1 MFMENIFSGA
11 TVSELERDFTKIS
24 YDNFSEICNKLKN
37 TARKMI
43 YHDKADGQISF
54 LFRGFEINTFENS
67 NGVIGINFNKTN
79 YRADQWYQERQ
90 ENNESVF
97 SVRFFPDGEKSFDK
111 YEGINDSKT
120 FGDACS
126 AMDELNEAFNLF
138 AFN

>member
-24 YDNFSEICNKLKN
+24 YDNFSEICKKLKT

-43 YHDKADGQISF
+43 YHDEVDCQF
-54 LFRGFEINTFENS
+54 LFRGFEINTFEDP
-67 NGVIGINFNKTN
+67 NGVIGINFSKTN
-79 YRADQWYQERQ
+79 CSTDRWHQKRQ
-90 ENNESVF
+90 ENNEPVF

-111 YEGINDSKT
+111 YEGINDPKI